1 MRQLCTAMRTVALST
16 LGVALLALVLQTSKA
31 AGATDEPANSAAVE
45 SGANAGNASTEFKPR
60 QPAELRKAVSDALR
74 AEAAAKDHS
83 KKDKAIRQLMLI
95 YLELEQDQNLSH
107 DERLELHTVV
117 RSRLQSIEKS
127 LRAEIARDH
136 PAATT
141 DVKVAAKSRA
151 IETTPQS
158 IDVAVLA
165 QQIAAPPVAPG
176 PPGAGGN
183 AAANRL
189 AANGG
194 VIGRLQPPD
203 FGQDLV
209 DLIHNVISPR
219 TWDVNGG
226 PGSVVYFRNFRV
238 LVVQSTIGSAESGR
252 RRAWSVAQIN
262 AHQICEP
269 LKSIGNLR
277 RSLRVCRFRGL
288 FWRVATL

>member
-1 MRQLCTAMRTVALST
+1 MRQLCTATCAVALSA
-16 LGVALLALVLQTSKA
+16 LGVVFLTLVLQTSKA
-31 AGATDEPANSAAVE
+31 AGAADEPANSAAAE
-45 SGANAGNASTEFKPR
+45 SSANAGNASTKFKP
-60 QPAELRKAVSDALR
+60 QKPAELRKAVSGALR

-83 KKDKAIRQLMLI
+83 QKDKAIRQLMLI
-95 YLELEQDQNLSH
+95 FLELEQDQNLSH
-107 DERLELHTVV
+107 DERLELHTEI

-127 LRAEIARDH
+127 LRAEIAREH
-136 PAATT
+136 PPKA
-141 DVKVAAKSRA
+141 DAKSGGKSKA
-151 IETTPQS
+151 VESTPQA

-165 QQIAAPPVAPG
+165 QQIAAPPAAPAA
-176 PPGAGGN
+176 PLIGGN

-238 LVVQSTIGSAESGR
+238 LVV
-252 RRAWSVAQIN
+252 RAPSEVQD
-262 AHQICEP
+262 QVGDV
-269 LKSIGNLR
+269 LGQLR
-277 RSLRVCRFRGL
+277 K
-288 FWRVATL
+288 

>member
-1 MRQLCTAMRTVALST
+1 MRRIRRTTWVCAIFVLYIAEFLSAQKSHAADET
-16 LGVALLALVLQTSKA
+16 TTSVSSGSGDDQTS
-31 AGATDEPANSAAVE
+31 TPLD
-45 SGANAGNASTEFKPR
+45 FKPR
-60 QPAELRKAVSDALR
+60 KPAELRKAVSDALR
-74 AEAAAKDHS
+74 GEAAAKDQS
-83 KKDKAIRQLMLI
+83 KKDKAIRQLMLV

-136 PAATT
+136 PPKA
-141 DVKVAAKSRA
+141 DAKPGA
-151 IETTPQS
+151 KTKAVEGTPQS

-165 QQIAAPPVAPG
+165 QQIAAPAGNPG

-183 AAANRL
+183 AAVNRL

-203 FGQDLV
+203 FGLDLV

-238 LVVQSTIGSAESGR
+238 LVV
-252 RRAWSVAQIN
+252 RAPSEVQN
-262 AHQICEP
+262 QVGDV
-269 LKSIGNLR
+269 LGQLR
-277 RSLRVCRFRGL
+277 K
-288 FWRVATL
+288 

>member
-1 MRQLCTAMRTVALST
+1 
-16 LGVALLALVLQTSKA
+16 
-31 AGATDEPANSAAVE
+31 
-45 SGANAGNASTEFKPR
+45 
-60 QPAELRKAVSDALR
+60 
-74 AEAAAKDHS
+74 
-83 KKDKAIRQLMLI
+83 MLI

-136 PAATT
+136 PAAKT
-141 DVKVAAKSRA
+141 DAKVVQNQRPLKVRRSRS
-151 IETTPQS
+151 TLPS
-158 IDVAVLA
+158 WRSKLPHPLSHLVL
-165 QQIAAPPVAPG
+165 PC
-176 PPGAGGN
+176 AGGN

-226 PGSVVYFRNFRV
+226 PGSVVYFRNFRA
-238 LVVQSTIGSAESGR
+238 LVV
-252 RRAWSVAQIN
+252 RAPSEVQN
-262 AHQICEP
+262 QVGDV
-269 LKSIGNLR
+269 LGQLR
-277 RSLRVCRFRGL
+277 K
-288 FWRVATL
+288 

>member
-1 MRQLCTAMRTVALST
+1 MRRIRRTTWVCAIF
-16 LGVALLALVLQTSKA
+16 VLYIAEFQSAQKSHA
-31 AGATDEPANSAAVE
+31 ADEPTTSVSAG
-45 SGANAGNASTEFKPR
+45 SGADLTSTPLDFKPR
-60 QPAELRKAVSDALR
+60 KPAELRKAVSDALR
-74 AEAAAKDHS
+74 AAAAATVPSEH
-83 KKDKAIRQLMLI
+83 DKTTRELMLI

-107 DERLELHTVV
+107 DDRLELHTVV

-127 LRAEIARDH
+127 LRAEITRDH
-136 PAATT
+136 PPKA
-141 DVKVAAKSRA
+141 DAKAGAKTKAVES
-151 IETTPQS
+151 TPQTT
-158 IDVAVLA
+158 DVAVLA
-165 QQIAAPPVAPG
+165 QQIVAPPVAPG

-226 PGSVVYFRNFRV
+226 PGSVVYFRNFRA
-238 LVVQSTIGSAESGR
+238 LVVRAPSEVQNQIGDVLG
-252 RRAWSVAQIN
+252 Q
-262 AHQICEP
+262 
-269 LKSIGNLR
+269 LR
-277 RSLRVCRFRGL
+277 K
-288 FWRVATL
+288 